1 VSDFRSTFRSAPGLS
16 EVPYLI
22 DTNIAVHLRDG
33 DREIRRRII
42 GLGDAPAISIV
53 TLVELEGGIHAK
65 PALAEV
71 RRARVEAML
80 TETRVVPFNASVV
93 ASYGEIVRARGYSRS
108 RLIDRLIAA
117 TAIVH
122 DFVLI
127 TINGDDFRGIPDLK
141 LEIWPNPAAQ

>member
-1 VSDFRSTFRSAPGLS
+1 M
-16 EVPYLI
+16 PYLI
-22 DTNIAVHLRDG
+22 DTNIAIHLRDG
-33 DREIRRRII
+33 DREIARRIVA
-42 GLGDAPAISIV
+42 LGDAPAISIV
-53 TLVELEGGIHAK
+53 TLVELEGGIHAR
-65 PALAEV
+65 PALAEA

-80 TETRVVPFNASVV
+80 TETRVVPFDASVV

-127 TINGDDFRGIPDLK
+127 TINGDDFRSIPDLK
-141 LEIWPNPAAQ
+141 LEIWPDPTAQ